1 MTTKLGGYMTDVP
14 VWVPITAL
22 GVAMCSAVIA
32 IFALVETRR
41 NNRASGAL
49 VRFAHPA
56 LVLRNYQ
63 AGLDFDLI
71 NSGRTDTTLIRVDV
85 IHPRFKGLQHVEELS
100 VSSPRN
106 SRKWYLDGK
115 PIRHSH
121 TTSLQVDLSVLS
133 RWLLEYNSR
142 PGNIFICWFRRL
154 LLSASI
160 KLVITLGNGKKVK
173 ERIPIQRV
181 NRIAEEVRRAQE
193 ADREKYVESAREQ
206 LHETLKNLQIEDAG
220 L

>member
-1 MTTKLGGYMTDVP
+1 M
-14 VWVPITAL
+14 
-22 GVAMCSAVIA
+22 
-32 IFALVETRR
+32 
-41 NNRASGAL
+41 
-49 VRFAHPA
+49 
-56 LVLRNYQ
+56 
-63 AGLDFDLI
+63 
-71 NSGRTDTTLIRVDV
+71 
-85 IHPRFKGLQHVEELS
+85 
-100 VSSPRN
+100 
-106 SRKWYLDGK
+106 
-115 PIRHSH
+115 
-121 TTSLQVDLSVLS
+121 
-133 RWLLEYNSR
+133 
-142 PGNIFICWFRRL
+142 